1 MGVAAYNRG
10 TAVVRRQIQADCAE
24 GVKSAERRME
34 RDIIRELQLQLIEE
48 KKRTERAILYMNLAR
63 AERDALKE
71 NQITIRDAM
80 ARLRACV
87 SGLPLTKRLLVLWS
101 EILKIEAGE

>member
-24 GVKSAERRME
+24 GVKAADRRME
-34 RDIIRELQLQLIEE
+34 RDIIRELQLKLDAER
-48 KKRTERAILYMNLAR
+48 KRSERAILYMNLAR

-71 NQITIRDAM
+71 NQTTVRDAM

-87 SGLPLTKRLLVLWS
+87 SGLPLTKRLFVLWS